1 MTAFNSCRYD
11 IELLRRLWAAG
22 ESCVGIAA
30 ALGCSP
36 HYVSALRQRYGL
48 PVRRVQKL
56 EWRCGDDPTPE
67 EIAERAAE
75 CRARRQ
81 EKTPPPRGQ
90 CDVGMRCYSWR
101 GDRFEAIA

>member
-1 MTAFNSCRYD
+1 MKDNSCRYD
-11 IELLRRLWAAG
+11 IELLRKLWAAG

-36 HYVSALRQRYGL
+36 HYVSALRQKHGL

-56 EWRCGDDPTPE
+56 EWQWGEDPTPE

-75 CRARRQ
+75 VRARRV
-81 EKTPPPRGQ
+81 EKVPDSRTVRPGIKTYAWH
-90 CDVGMRCYSWR
+90 G
-101 GDRFEAIA
+101 GRFEGVA